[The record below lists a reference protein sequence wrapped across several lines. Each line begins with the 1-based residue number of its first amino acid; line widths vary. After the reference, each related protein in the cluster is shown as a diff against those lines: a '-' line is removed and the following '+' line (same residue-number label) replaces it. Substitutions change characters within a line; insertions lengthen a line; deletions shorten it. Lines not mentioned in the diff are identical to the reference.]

1 MRRIDF
7 TGKTAARTMMATAL
21 AAMLLGPG
29 FHRTGAAMAAEGGVE
44 LRQSVQVTVNF
55 VKLGD
60 SEAFDAWIADFR
72 ANVETLI
79 AEGKLSPTDICA
91 YRSWRVLGPVEG
103 ARRQSTIRP
112 EIKARYLF
120 IFDPLVSGADY
131 SLQAHLTTALG
142 EEEAVKRI
150 EAFQAM
156 LADEPETYLV
166 DPLATADAIDRS
178 TQCEL

>member
-1 MRRIDF
+1 MRRIDS
-7 TGKTAARTMMATAL
+7 TGKTAARAVMATAL
-21 AAMLLGPG
+21 AAMLLGTG
-29 FHRTGAAMAAEGGVE
+29 FHRTGVATAAEGGVE
-44 LRQSVQVTVNF
+44 LRESVQITVNF

-91 YRSWRVLGPVEG
+91 YRSWRVLGPGE
-103 ARRQSTIRP
+103 TIRRFSQRRP
-112 EIKARYLF
+112 ETVAKYLF
-120 IFDPLVSGADY
+120 IFDPLVEGADY

-156 LADEPETYLV
+156 LSDKPETYLV
-166 DPLATADAIDRS
+166 DPLAAPDVIDRS
-178 TQCEL
+178 AQCDL